1 MISCS
6 HTTGYAIEAL
16 AFLAGNQ
23 PQSIT
28 VREIANATGIPL
40 PYLSKLFQRLSEA
53 GIVETKRGYKGGVR
67 LLPGPETISLLRIS
81 DAVENTPGNP
91 SQHDCA
97 RPGGFR
103 EAFRHSCRE
112 RLSSMTL
119 AEAMEYENRHQS
131 CLP

>member
-1 MISCS
+1 VISCS

-23 PQSIT
+23 PQSVT
-28 VREIANATGIPL
+28 VREIATTTGIPL

-67 LLPGPETISLLRIS
+67 LLPRPETLSLLRIS
-81 DAVENTPGNP
+81 EAVENTPGNA
-91 SQHDCA
+91 SDHDCA

-103 EAFRHSCRE
+103 EAFRQSCRT

-119 AEAMEYENRHQS
+119 AEAVEFEIRHQA